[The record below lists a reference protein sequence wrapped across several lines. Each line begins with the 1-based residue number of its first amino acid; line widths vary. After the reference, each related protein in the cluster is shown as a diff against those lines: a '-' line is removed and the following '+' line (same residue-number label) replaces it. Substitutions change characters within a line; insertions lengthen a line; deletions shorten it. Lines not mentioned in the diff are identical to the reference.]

1 MSDST
6 ANNVKREIDVPIN
19 IPLPFN
25 PNHMLSIGRPGSDA
39 VNESYV
45 PEHDILNC
53 VPGAFSGMCQLIQNI
68 DIDASRDKM
77 RIPDDEM
84 LKAVKAMR
92 YLLSN
97 DSQVH
102 VDVVDAYKASGL
114 LNCSWQARTWVL
126 KNLGDMMVRLWFQ
139 SAKARINNNRGYYD
153 YYVNAA
159 AEQVAKSV
167 REKRV

>member
-1 MSDST
+1 
-6 ANNVKREIDVPIN
+6 
-19 IPLPFN
+19 
-25 PNHMLSIGRPGSDA
+25 MLSIGKPGSDS

-53 VPGAFSGMCQLIQNI
+53 VPGAFSGMCQLIQSI
-68 DIDASRDKM
+68 DIDASKDKL

-97 DSQVH
+97 DSQTH

-114 LNCSWQARTWVL
+114 LDCSWQARTWVL

-159 AEQVAKSV
+159 AELVAKSV

>member
-1 MSDST
+1 
-6 ANNVKREIDVPIN
+6 
-19 IPLPFN
+19 
-25 PNHMLSIGRPGSDA
+25 MLSIGKPGSDA

-53 VPGAFSGMCQLIQNI
+53 VPGAFSGMCQLIQSI

-114 LNCSWQARTWVL
+114 LDCSWQARTWVL

-159 AEQVAKSV
+159 AEQVARSV